1 MGCFTSLLVLL
12 ISIIYFNKEL
22 RPIMDIEGFWML
34 IGIIWF
40 AYFISWLL
48 IGDLADEIAGV
59 EKED

>member
-12 ISIIYFNKEL
+12 VGFIYFTTEL
-22 RPIMDIEGFWML
+22 RPIMDIKGFWMI

-59 EKED
+59 EKKD

>member
-12 ISIIYFNKEL
+12 VGFIYFTTEL
-22 RPIMDIEGFWML
+22 RPIMHIEGFWML

-40 AYFISWLL
+40 GYFISWLL